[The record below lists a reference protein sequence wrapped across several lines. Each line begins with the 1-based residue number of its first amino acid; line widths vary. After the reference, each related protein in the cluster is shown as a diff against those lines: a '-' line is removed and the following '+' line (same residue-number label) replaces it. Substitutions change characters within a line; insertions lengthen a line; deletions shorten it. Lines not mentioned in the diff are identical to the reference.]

1 MGDHLVVDVNRLVKP
16 EISSGIDERQH
27 SLSPSP
33 LGKSS
38 ASSSAV
44 VVSEER
50 MDDANDEEAP
60 LITMAECR
68 ICQDEDAI
76 TNMEAPCACSGSLK
90 YAHRKCVQH
99 WCNEKGDITCEI
111 CHQLNCYQC
120 TLSLDFTSTSN
131 DVYLAIDTQTYQ
143 PGFTAPPRPQPEE
156 TTIDI
161 GGGWHISGTPLDLH
175 DPRILAISEAERQ
188 ILEAEYD
195 EYNSTNASGASFFR
209 SAALILMALLL
220 LRHAVTVTDTD
231 EDGDES
237 NFFTLF
243 LLRATG
249 FLLPCYIMAWAISIM
264 QRRRQRQEAAALA
277 ATQFALVIQ
286 SRTPRGLHFT
296 LASSPALASSPV
308 LASPR
313 PLASPIAVTT
323 QQQEQQTA

>member
-1 MGDHLVVDVNRLVKP
+1 MGDHLIVDVNRLVKP
-16 EISSGIDERQH
+16 EISTGIDERQH
-27 SLSPSP
+27 SVSP
-33 LGKSS
+33 LPVEIFL

-44 VVSEER
+44 VASHER
-50 MDDANDEEAP
+50 MDEAYDEDAP
-60 LITMAECR
+60 LITLAECR

-76 TNMEAPCACSGSLK
+76 TNMESPCACSGSLK

-99 WCNEKGDITCEI
+99 WCNEKGDTTCEI
-111 CHQLNCYQC
+111 CHR
-120 TLSLDFTSTSN
+120 
-131 DVYLAIDTQTYQ
+131 TYQ
-143 PGFTAPPRPQPEE
+143 PDYTAPPRPRPEE

-175 DPRILAISEAERQ
+175 DRRILAITEAERQ

-220 LRHAVTVTDTD
+220 LRHAVTVSDTD

-308 LASPR
+308 LASSPTQ
-313 PLASPIAVTT
+313 ASPLTLPSPLAVTT
-323 QQQEQQTA
+323 QQQEQHNA

>member
-1 MGDHLVVDVNRLVKP
+1 MGDHLVLDVNRLVKP
-16 EISSGIDERQH
+16 EISSGIDEKQH
-27 SLSPSP
+27 LLSPPRVGNS
-33 LGKSS
+33 L

-44 VVSEER
+44 VASDER
-50 MDDANDEEAP
+50 VDVANDEEAP

-68 ICQDEDAI
+68 ICQDEDDI
-76 TNMEAPCACSGSLK
+76 TNMESPCTCSGSLK

-111 CHQLNCYQC
+111 CHQ
-120 TLSLDFTSTSN
+120 
-131 DVYLAIDTQTYQ
+131 TYQ
-143 PGFTAPPRPQPEE
+143 PDYTAPPRPRPEE

-161 GGGWHISGTPLDLH
+161 GGGWHISGTPLDLR
-175 DPRILAISEAERQ
+175 DPRILAITEAERQ

-220 LRHAVTVTDTD
+220 LRHAVTVTDAD
-231 EDGDES
+231 EDSDES

-264 QRRRQRQEAAALA
+264 QRRRERQEAAALA

-296 LASSPALASSPV
+296 LASSPALASPV
-308 LASPR
+308 LAS
-313 PLASPIAVTT
+313 SPALVSPHAATT
-323 QQQEQQTA
+323 QQQEP

>member
-111 CHQLNCYQC
+111 CH
-120 TLSLDFTSTSN
+120 
-131 DVYLAIDTQTYQ
+131 QTYQ